1 MTMTNNWRDRAGTVF
16 ECQKQPASG
25 SRGMVVS
32 NHPLASAAGA
42 EMLAAGGNA
51 IDAAIATWFAL
62 TVVEP
67 MMVGIIGGGM
77 AHIRLADGSH
87 RFIDGQ
93 STVPLAVRPDTYRSK
108 PGSAHDVFDTVDNE
122 NLNGPKAVAVPGSL
136 KAWCETLQ
144 RFGTMSLADVMQP
157 SIKHASRGFAT
168 TPYLHECI
176 VESAREML
184 KDKAIS
190 AIYLPGGTPLNVGD
204 RVVQSEYAETL
215 STISRHG
222 DAPLYPGPRGDSLV
236 DYRKAHGG
244 FIAGEDLNSY
254 KTVERSPIRADY
266 RGWVILGP
274 PPPAAS
280 GVHIAQMLNILE
292 GYDIAKKGFGTA
304 ETIHLLAEV
313 LKIAFADRAAASG
326 DPDFVGVPV
335 ERLTSKDYANER
347 RRAIDPARA
356 QKWGAGVAQLES
368 AHTTHMTAADAMGNV
383 VATTQTINN
392 LFGAKIL
399 IPGLGAVPNNYMNLY
414 DPRPGHALSLAP
426 GKRVTT
432 SMSPMMALR
441 DGKLVYALGLPGGKK
456 IFPSALQAL
465 INLID
470 HGMSLQEAVEA
481 PRVWT
486 EGNALEV
493 EQAVPDGV
501 RVALTS
507 MGHRVVAT
515 PTVAGGMNAI
525 QFHDGGRL
533 TGAACWRADGTP
545 IGLARGLAPAGVRFR
560 LAWFLTADCEEGG
573 RAAGLPI
580 SIGAGRPGAAS
591 CALRSPLPDG
601 NDACPSISQGK

>member
-1 MTMTNNWRDRAGTVF
+1 MTGNWRDRTATTF
-16 ECQKQPASG
+16 TCQKQPASG

-32 NHPLASAAGA
+32 NHPLASSAGA
-42 EMLAAGGNA
+42 EMLSAGGNA
-51 IDAAIATWFAL
+51 IDAAIATLFAL

-108 PGSAHDVFDTVDNE
+108 PGSAHDVFDTVDDE
-122 NLNGPKAVAVPGSL
+122 NLKGPKAVAVPGSL

-157 SIKHASRGFAT
+157 AIKHAARGFAA

-176 VESAREML
+176 VDGAKEMR
-184 KDKAIS
+184 KDSAIS
-190 AIYLPGGTPLNVGD
+190 AIYLPNGKPLNAGD
-204 RVVQSEYAETL
+204 RVLQSEYAETL
-215 STISRHG
+215 SYISRHG
-222 DAPLYPGPRGDSLV
+222 EAALYRGPLGDVLV
-236 DYRKAHGG
+236 DYMKAHGG
-244 FIAGEDLNSY
+244 FVTREDLTSY
-254 KTVERSPIRADY
+254 KTVERSPVRADY
-266 RGWVILGP
+266 RGWEILGP

-292 GYDIAKKGFGTA
+292 AYDITASGFGTA

-326 DPDFVGVPV
+326 DPDFIGVPV
-335 ERLTSKDYANER
+335 ERLTSKHYAKER
-347 RRAIDPARA
+347 RDAIDPGRA

-368 AHTTHMTAADAMGNV
+368 AHTTHMTSADAFGNV

-392 LFGAKIL
+392 LFGAKFL
-399 IPGLGAVPNNYMNLY
+399 IPGLGTVPNNYMNLY

-441 DGKLVYALGLPGGKK
+441 DGRLVYALGLPGGKR

-465 INLID
+465 LNLID

-493 EQAVPDGV
+493 ELAVPQSV
-501 RVALTS
+501 RAKLKA
-507 MGHRVVAT
+507 MGHEVVAV

-525 QFHDGGRL
+525 EFGDNGHL

-545 IGLARGLAPAGVRFR
+545 VGIAGGLARAGVRF
-560 LAWFLTADCEEGG
+560 
-573 RAAGLPI
+573 GLE
-580 SIGAGRPGAAS
+580 
-591 CALRSPLPDG
+591 
-601 NDACPSISQGK
+601 

>member
-1 MTMTNNWRDRAGTVF
+1 MKTKNREQQAMTGNWRDRAGTAF
-16 ECQKQPASG
+16 NCQKRAASG

-51 IDAAIATWFAL
+51 IDAAIATLFTL

-93 STVPLAVRPDTYRSK
+93 STVPLAVRPDTYRSR
-108 PGSAHDVFDTVDNE
+108 PGSAHDVFDTVDDE
-122 NLNGPKAVAVPGSL
+122 NLNGAKAVAVPGSL
-136 KAWCETLQ
+136 KAWCETLR

-157 SIKHASRGFAT
+157 AIKHASRGFAA

-176 VESAREML
+176 TDGAAEML
-184 KDKAIS
+184 RDRPIS
-190 AIYLPGGTPLNVGD
+190 AIYLPDGRPLDAGE
-204 RVVQSEYAETL
+204 RVVQAEYAETL
-215 STISRHG
+215 RYISQHG
-222 DAPLYPGPRGDSLV
+222 EAALYSGPLGDILV
-236 DYRKAHGG
+236 DYMRAHGG
-244 FIAGEDLNSY
+244 FIARQDLNSY
-254 KTVERSPIRADY
+254 KTVERAPIRAEY
-266 RGWVILGP
+266 RGWEILGP

-280 GVHIAQMLNILE
+280 GVHITQMLNILE
-292 GYDIAKKGFGTA
+292 GYDIAARGFGTA

-335 ERLTSKDYANER
+335 QRLTSKEYARER
-347 RRAIDPARA
+347 RRAIDEHRA

-441 DGKLVYALGLPGGKK
+441 GGKLAYALGLPGGKR

-493 EQAVPDGV
+493 EFAVPEAV
-501 RVALTS
+501 RAKLASWGHQVAA
-507 MGHRVVAT
+507 V

-525 QFHDGGRL
+525 QFHEDGTL

-545 IGLARGLAPAGVRFR
+545 IGLAGGLARAGVRFG
-560 LAWFLTADCEEGG
+560 LA
-573 RAAGLPI
+573 
-580 SIGAGRPGAAS
+580 
-591 CALRSPLPDG
+591 
-601 NDACPSISQGK
+601 

>member
-1 MTMTNNWRDRAGTVF
+1 VAAAGSTEVMNGNWRDRTDTVF
-16 ECQKQPASG
+16 NCRKQPASG

-51 IDAAIATWFAL
+51 IDAAIATLFTL

-77 AHIRLADGSH
+77 AHIRLTDGSH

-136 KAWCETLQ
+136 KAWCETLR

-157 SIKHASRGFAT
+157 AIKHASRGFAA

-176 VESAREML
+176 VDSAMEMRQ
-184 KDKAIS
+184 DKAIS
-190 AIYLPGGTPLNVGD
+190 AIYLPNGTPLNAGE
-204 RVVQSEYAETL
+204 RVVQAEYDETL
-215 STISRHG
+215 ASISRDGEAALYQGPLG
-222 DAPLYPGPRGDSLV
+222 DILV
-236 DYRKAHGG
+236 DYMKAHGG
-244 FIAGEDLNSY
+244 FVCREDLASY
-254 KTVERSPIRADY
+254 RTVERSPVRADY
-266 RGWVILGP
+266 RGWEILGP

-292 GYDIAKKGFGTA
+292 GYDIAAMGFGSA
-304 ETIHLLAEV
+304 ATIHHLAEV

-335 ERLTSKDYANER
+335 ERLTSKAYADER
-347 RRAIDPARA
+347 RRAIDAGRA
-356 QKWGAGVAQLES
+356 QQWGPGVAQIEG

-392 LFGAKIL
+392 LFGAKFL
-399 IPGLGAVPNNYMNLY
+399 IPGLGTVPNNYMNLY

-432 SMSPMMALR
+432 SMSPVMALR

-465 INLID
+465 LNLID

-481 PRVWT
+481 PRIWT

-493 EQAVPDGV
+493 ELAVPDAV
-501 RVALTS
+501 RAKLTS
-507 MGHRVVAT
+507 IGHKVVAV

-525 QFHDGGRL
+525 QFHEDGSL

-545 IGLARGLAPAGVRFR
+545 IGLAGGLARAGVRFG
-560 LAWFLTADCEEGG
+560 LA
-573 RAAGLPI
+573 
-580 SIGAGRPGAAS
+580 
-591 CALRSPLPDG
+591 
-601 NDACPSISQGK
+601 

>member
-1 MTMTNNWRDRAGTVF
+1 MPEYRIVAIPYEYRRKRTGRASQAAPGKRNEEPKGTGKANDMTGNWRDRTDTVF
-16 ECQKQPASG
+16 DCQKQPASG

-51 IDAAIATWFAL
+51 IDAAIATLFTL

-108 PGSAHDVFDTVDNE
+108 PGSAHDVFDTVDDE
-122 NLNGPKAVAVPGSL
+122 NLNGPRAVAVPGSL
-136 KAWCETLQ
+136 KAWCETQQ
-144 RFGTMSLADVMQP
+144 RFGTMPLADVMQP
-157 SIKHASRGFAT
+157 AIKHASRGYAA

-176 VESAREML
+176 ADGAREML
-184 KDKAIS
+184 KDKPIS
-190 AIYLPGGTPLNVGD
+190 AIYLPDGTPLQAGE

-215 STISRHG
+215 THISRHG
-222 DAPLYPGPRGDSLV
+222 AAALYAGPLGDILV
-236 DYRKAHGG
+236 DYMKTHGG
-244 FIAGEDLNSY
+244 FITRQDLTTY
-254 KTVERSPIRADY
+254 RTVERAPILADY
-266 RGWVILGP
+266 RGWQILGP

-292 GYDIAKKGFGTA
+292 GYDLTAMGFGTA

-335 ERLTSKDYANER
+335 ERLTSKDYARER
-347 RRAIDPARA
+347 RRAIDANRA
-356 QKWGAGVAQLES
+356 QQWSAGVAQLEG

-392 LFGAKIL
+392 LFGARIL
-399 IPGLGAVPNNYMNLY
+399 IPGLGTIPNNYMNLY

-432 SMSPMMALR
+432 SMSPVMALR

-456 IFPSALQAL
+456 IFPSAMQAL
-465 INLID
+465 VNLID

-493 EQAVPDGV
+493 EATVPDRV
-501 RVALTS
+501 RTALAS
-507 MGHRVVAT
+507 MGHEVLAV

-525 QFHDGGRL
+525 QFHDDGSMS
-533 TGAACWRADGTP
+533 GAACWRADGTP
-545 IGLARGLAPAGVRFR
+545 IGLAGGLARAGIRFG
-560 LAWFLTADCEEGG
+560 LA
-573 RAAGLPI
+573 
-580 SIGAGRPGAAS
+580 
-591 CALRSPLPDG
+591 
-601 NDACPSISQGK
+601 

>member
-1 MTMTNNWRDRAGTVF
+1 MTSNWRDRTGTIF

-32 NHPLASAAGA
+32 NHPLASSAGA

-51 IDAAIATWFAL
+51 IDAAIATLFTL

-108 PGSAHDVFDTVDNE
+108 PGSAHDVFDTVGDE

-136 KAWCETLQ
+136 KAWCETL
-144 RFGTMSLADVMQP
+144 RKFGTMPLAEIMQP
-157 SIKHASRGFAT
+157 AIKHASRGFAA

-176 VESAREML
+176 TDGAQQML

-190 AIYLPGGTPLNVGD
+190 AIYLPEGTPLKAGD

-215 STISRHG
+215 TTISRHG
-222 DAPLYPGPRGDSLV
+222 EAALYHGPLGDVLV
-236 DYRKAHGG
+236 DYMKAHDG
-244 FIAGEDLNSY
+244 FVSREDLTSY

-266 RGWVILGP
+266 RGWTILGP

-292 GYDIAKKGFGTA
+292 GFDIAALGFGTPA
-304 ETIHLLAEV
+304 TIHLLAEV

-335 ERLTSKDYANER
+335 ERLTSKDYASER
-347 RRAIDPARA
+347 RRAIDPRRA
-356 QKWGAGVAQLES
+356 QKWGAGVAQLEG

-399 IPGLGAVPNNYMNLY
+399 IPGLGTVPNNYMNLY

-441 DGKLVYALGLPGGKK
+441 DGKLAYALGLPGGKR

-465 INLID
+465 LNLID

-493 EQAVPDGV
+493 ERAIPEAV
-501 RVALTS
+501 RAELRS
-507 MGHRVVAT
+507 IGHEVVAM

-525 QFHDGGRL
+525 QFHDDGRL

-545 IGLARGLAPAGVRFR
+545 IGLAGGLARAGVRF
-560 LAWFLTADCEEGG
+560 
-573 RAAGLPI
+573 
-580 SIGAGRPGAAS
+580 S
-591 CALRSPLPDG
+591 LR
-601 NDACPSISQGK
+601 

>member
-1 MTMTNNWRDRAGTVF
+1 MSGNWRDRADTVF
-16 ECQKQPASG
+16 KCQKQSASG

-51 IDAAIATWFAL
+51 VDAAIATLFTL

-108 PGSAHDVFDTVDNE
+108 PGSAHDVFDTVGDE
-122 NLNGPKAVAVPGSL
+122 NLNGPRAVAVPGSL

-144 RFGTMSLADVMQP
+144 RFGTMPLADVMAP
-157 SIKHASRGFAT
+157 AIKHASRGFAA

-176 VESAREML
+176 ADGAAEML
-184 KDKAIS
+184 QDKPIS
-190 AIYLPGGTPLNVGD
+190 AIYLPDGMPLKAGD

-215 STISRHG
+215 AYIAHYGEAALYQGPLG
-222 DAPLYPGPRGDSLV
+222 DILV
-236 DYRKAHGG
+236 DYFKAHGG
-244 FIAGEDLNSY
+244 FVSREDLASY
-254 KTVERSPIRADY
+254 KTVERLPVRADY
-266 RGWVILGP
+266 RGWEILGP

-292 GYDIAKKGFGTA
+292 GYDIAANGFGTA
-304 ETIHLLAEV
+304 ETIHQLAEV

-326 DPDFVGVPV
+326 DPDFINVPV
-335 ERLTSKDYANER
+335 ERLTSKAYAKER
-347 RRAIDPARA
+347 RDAIDPARA
-356 QKWGAGVAQLES
+356 QKWGAGVSQPEG

-399 IPGLGAVPNNYMNLY
+399 IPGLGTVPNNYMNLY
-414 DPRPGHALSLAP
+414 DPRPGHALSLQP

-441 DGKLVYALGLPGGKK
+441 DGRLVYALGLPGGKR

-493 EQAVPDGV
+493 EATVPEAVRSELRAMGHQVQAVP
-501 RVALTS
+501 A
-507 MGHRVVAT
+507 
-515 PTVAGGMNAI
+515 VAGGMNAI
-525 QFHDGGRL
+525 QFHEDGRL

-545 IGLARGLAPAGVRFR
+545 IGLAGGLARAGVRFG
-560 LAWFLTADCEEGG
+560 LA
-573 RAAGLPI
+573 
-580 SIGAGRPGAAS
+580 
-591 CALRSPLPDG
+591 
-601 NDACPSISQGK
+601 

>member
-1 MTMTNNWRDRAGTVF
+1 MTGNWRDRTGTVF
-16 ECQKQPASG
+16 ECQKRPASG

-51 IDAAIATWFAL
+51 IDAAIATLFAL

-77 AHIRLADGSH
+77 AHIRLADGGH

-93 STVPLAVRPDTYRSK
+93 STVPLAVQPDTYRSK
-108 PGSAHDVFDTVDNE
+108 PGSAHDVFDSVDNE

-144 RFGTMSLADVMQP
+144 RFGTMPLADVMAP
-157 SIKHASRGFAT
+157 AIKHASRGFAA

-176 VESAREML
+176 VDGAAEML
-184 KDKAIS
+184 KDKAIA
-190 AIYLPGGTPLNVGD
+190 AIYLPDGFPLKAGD
-204 RVVQSEYAETL
+204 RVMQSEYAQTL
-215 STISRHG
+215 TYISNHG
-222 DAPLYPGPRGDSLV
+222 EAALYHGPLGDILV
-236 DYRKAHGG
+236 DYMKAHGG
-244 FIAGEDLNSY
+244 FVSREDLASY

-266 RGWVILGP
+266 RGWQILGP

-292 GYDIAKKGFGTA
+292 GFDVTGKGFGTA
-304 ETIHLLAEV
+304 ATIHLLAEV

-335 ERLTSKDYANER
+335 ERLTSKDYARER
-347 RRAIDPARA
+347 RDAIDLGRA
-356 QKWGAGVAQLES
+356 QRWGAGVAQLES
-368 AHTTHMTAADAMGNV
+368 AHTTHMTAADAFGNV

-399 IPGLGAVPNNYMNLY
+399 IPGLGTVPNNYMNLY
-414 DPRPGHALSLAP
+414 DPRPGHALSLKP

-432 SMSPMMALR
+432 SMSPVMALR
-441 DGKLVYALGLPGGKK
+441 DGKLAFALGLPGGKR

-481 PRVWT
+481 PRVWS

-493 EQAVPDGV
+493 EFAVPEAVRAELRSMGHQVQAVP
-501 RVALTS
+501 T
-507 MGHRVVAT
+507 M
-515 PTVAGGMNAI
+515 AGGMNAI
-525 QFHDGGRL
+525 QFHDDGGSPVRRA
-533 TGAACWRADGTP
+533 GAPTAPRSAWPEDWRARAF
-545 IGLARGLAPAGVRFR
+545 GLDWPEKFARFR
-560 LAWFLTADCEEGG
+560 
-573 RAAGLPI
+573 
-580 SIGAGRPGAAS
+580 
-591 CALRSPLPDG
+591 
-601 NDACPSISQGK
+601 

>member
-1 MTMTNNWRDRAGTVF
+1 MNGNWRDRTDTVF
-16 ECQKQPASG
+16 NCRKQPASG

-51 IDAAIATWFAL
+51 IDAAIATLFTL

-77 AHIRLADGSH
+77 AHIRLSDGSH

-93 STVPLAVRPDTYRSK
+93 STVPLAVSPDTYRSK

-136 KAWCETLQ
+136 KAWCETLR

-157 SIKHASRGFAT
+157 AIKHASRGFAA

-176 VESAREML
+176 VDSAKEMRQ
-184 KDKAIS
+184 DKAIS
-190 AIYLPGGTPLNVGD
+190 AIYLPNGTPLNAGE
-204 RVVQSEYAETL
+204 RVVQAEYAKTL
-215 STISRHG
+215 ATISRDSEAALYRGPLG
-222 DAPLYPGPRGDSLV
+222 DILV
-236 DYRKAHGG
+236 DYMKAHGG
-244 FIAGEDLNSY
+244 FVSREDLASY
-254 KTVERSPIRADY
+254 RTVERSPVRADY
-266 RGWVILGP
+266 RGWEILGP

-292 GYDIAKKGFGTA
+292 GYDIAAMGFGSA
-304 ETIHLLAEV
+304 ATIHHLAEV

-335 ERLTSKDYANER
+335 ERLTSKAYADER
-347 RRAIDPARA
+347 RRAIDAGRA
-356 QKWGAGVAQLES
+356 QQWGPGVAQIEG

-392 LFGAKIL
+392 LFGAKFL
-399 IPGLGAVPNNYMNLY
+399 IPGLGTVPNNYMNLY

-432 SMSPMMALR
+432 SMSPVMALR

-456 IFPSALQAL
+456 IFPSALQTL
-465 INLID
+465 LNLID

-481 PRVWT
+481 PRIWT

-493 EQAVPDGV
+493 ELAVPDAV
-501 RVALTS
+501 RAKLTA
-507 MGHRVVAT
+507 MGHKVVAV

-525 QFHDGGRL
+525 QFHENGSL

-545 IGLARGLAPAGVRFR
+545 IGLAGGLARAGVRFG
-560 LAWFLTADCEEGG
+560 LA
-573 RAAGLPI
+573 
-580 SIGAGRPGAAS
+580 
-591 CALRSPLPDG
+591 
-601 NDACPSISQGK
+601 

>member
-1 MTMTNNWRDRAGTVF
+1 MTGSWRDRTDTVF
-16 ECQKQPASG
+16 NCQKQPASG

-51 IDAAIATWFAL
+51 IDAAIATLFTL

-77 AHIRLADGSH
+77 AHIRLADRSH

-108 PGSAHDVFDTVDNE
+108 PGSAHDVFDTVGDE

-144 RFGTMSLADVMQP
+144 RFGTMPLADVMAP
-157 SIKHASRGFAT
+157 AIKHASRGFAA

-176 VESAREML
+176 ADGAAEML
-184 KDKAIS
+184 KDKPIS
-190 AIYLPGGTPLNVGD
+190 AIYLPNGMPLKAGD

-215 STISRHG
+215 AHIARHG
-222 DAPLYPGPRGDSLV
+222 EAALYHGALGDIFV
-236 DYRKAHGG
+236 DYMKAHDG
-244 FIAGEDLNSY
+244 FVSREDLASY
-254 KTVERSPIRADY
+254 KTVERLPVRADY
-266 RGWVILGP
+266 RGWEILGP

-292 GYDIAKKGFGTA
+292 GYDIAGNGFGTP
-304 ETIHLLAEV
+304 ETIHLLGEV

-326 DPDFVGVPV
+326 DPDFINVPV
-335 ERLTSKDYANER
+335 ERLTSKAYAKER
-347 RRAIDPARA
+347 RDAIDPGRA
-356 QKWGAGVAQLES
+356 QKWGAGVSQPEG

-399 IPGLGAVPNNYMNLY
+399 IPGLGIVPNNYMNLY

-441 DGKLVYALGLPGGKK
+441 DGRLVYALGLPGGKR

-465 INLID
+465 LNLID

-493 EQAVPDGV
+493 EAAVPEAV
-501 RVALTS
+501 CNQLRS
-507 MGHRVVAT
+507 MGHQVLAV

-525 QFHDGGRL
+525 QFHEDGRL

-545 IGLARGLAPAGVRFR
+545 IGLAGGLARAGVRFG
-560 LAWFLTADCEEGG
+560 LA
-573 RAAGLPI
+573 
-580 SIGAGRPGAAS
+580 
-591 CALRSPLPDG
+591 
-601 NDACPSISQGK
+601 

>member
-1 MTMTNNWRDRAGTVF
+1 MTGNWRDRTGTTFV
-16 ECQKQPASG
+16 CQKQPASG

-32 NHPLASAAGA
+32 NHPLASAAGV

-51 IDAAIATWFAL
+51 IDAAIATLFTL

-93 STVPLAVRPDTYRSK
+93 STVPLVVRPDTYRSK

-136 KAWCETLQ
+136 KAWCETLR
-144 RFGTMSLADVMQP
+144 RFGTMNLADVMQP
-157 SIKHASRGFAT
+157 AIKHASRGFAA

-176 VESAREML
+176 VDSAKEMRQ
-184 KDKAIS
+184 DKAIS
-190 AIYLPGGTPLNVGD
+190 AIYLPNGTPLEAGE
-204 RVVQSEYAETL
+204 RVVQAEYAGTL
-215 STISRHG
+215 ATISRDGEAALYQGPLG
-222 DAPLYPGPRGDSLV
+222 DILA
-236 DYRKAHGG
+236 DYMKAHGG
-244 FIAGEDLNSY
+244 FVSREDLASY
-254 KTVERSPIRADY
+254 RTVERSPVRADY
-266 RGWVILGP
+266 RGWEILGP

-292 GYDIAKKGFGTA
+292 GYDIAAMGFGSA
-304 ETIHLLAEV
+304 ATIHHLAEV

-335 ERLTSKDYANER
+335 ERLTSKAYADER
-347 RRAIDPARA
+347 RRAIDSGRA
-356 QKWGAGVAQLES
+356 QQWGAGVAQLEG

-392 LFGAKIL
+392 LFGAKFL
-399 IPGLGAVPNNYMNLY
+399 IPGLGTVPNNYMNLY

-432 SMSPMMALR
+432 SMSPVMALR
-441 DGKLVYALGLPGGKK
+441 HGKLVYALGLPGGKK

-465 INLID
+465 LNLID

-493 EQAVPDGV
+493 ELPVPDAV
-501 RVALTS
+501 RATLTS
-507 MGHRVVAT
+507 MGHNVVAV

-525 QFHDGGRL
+525 QFHEDGSL

-545 IGLARGLAPAGVRFR
+545 IGLAGGLARAGVRFG
-560 LAWFLTADCEEGG
+560 LA
-573 RAAGLPI
+573 
-580 SIGAGRPGAAS
+580 
-591 CALRSPLPDG
+591 
-601 NDACPSISQGK
+601 

>member
-1 MTMTNNWRDRAGTVF
+1 VAAAGSTEVMNGNWRDRTDTVF
-16 ECQKQPASG
+16 NCRKQPASG

-51 IDAAIATWFAL
+51 IDAAIATLFTL

-77 AHIRLADGSH
+77 AHIRLTDGSH

-136 KAWCETLQ
+136 KAWCETLR

-157 SIKHASRGFAT
+157 AIKHASRGFAA

-176 VESAREML
+176 VDSAKEMRQ
-184 KDKAIS
+184 DKAIS
-190 AIYLPGGTPLNVGD
+190 AIYLPNGTPLNAGE
-204 RVVQSEYAETL
+204 RVVQAEYAETL
-215 STISRHG
+215 ASISRDGEAALYQGPLG
-222 DAPLYPGPRGDSLV
+222 DILV
-236 DYRKAHGG
+236 DYMKAHGG
-244 FIAGEDLNSY
+244 FVCREDLASY
-254 KTVERSPIRADY
+254 RTVERSPVRADY
-266 RGWVILGP
+266 RGWEILGP

-292 GYDIAKKGFGTA
+292 GYDIAAMGFGSA
-304 ETIHLLAEV
+304 ATIHHLAEV

-335 ERLTSKDYANER
+335 ERLTSKAYADER
-347 RRAIDPARA
+347 RRAIDAGRA
-356 QKWGAGVAQLES
+356 QQWGPGVAQIEG

-392 LFGAKIL
+392 LFGAKFL
-399 IPGLGAVPNNYMNLY
+399 IPGLGTVPNNYMNLY

-432 SMSPMMALR
+432 SMSPVMALR

-465 INLID
+465 LNLID

-481 PRVWT
+481 PRIWT

-493 EQAVPDGV
+493 ELAVPDAV
-501 RVALTS
+501 RAKLTS
-507 MGHRVVAT
+507 IGHKVVAV

-525 QFHDGGRL
+525 QFHEDGSL

-545 IGLARGLAPAGVRFR
+545 IGLAGGLARAGVRFG
-560 LAWFLTADCEEGG
+560 LA
-573 RAAGLPI
+573 
-580 SIGAGRPGAAS
+580 
-591 CALRSPLPDG
+591 
-601 NDACPSISQGK
+601 

>member
-1 MTMTNNWRDRAGTVF
+1 MTGSWRDRTGTHF
-16 ECQKQPASG
+16 ECKKQPASG

-51 IDAAIATWFAL
+51 IDAAIATLFTL

-67 MMVGIIGGGM
+67 MMIGIIGGGM
-77 AHIRLADGSH
+77 AHIRLGDGSH

-93 STVPLAVRPDTYRSK
+93 STVPIRVKPDTYRSK
-108 PGSAHDVFDTVDNE
+108 PGSAHDVFDTVDDE
-122 NLNGPKAVAVPGSL
+122 NLRGPKAVAVPGSL
-136 KAWCETLQ
+136 KAWCETQ
-144 RFGTMSLADVMQP
+144 RRFGTMSLADVMQP
-157 SIKHASRGFAT
+157 AIKHASRGFAA

-176 VESAREML
+176 ADSAREML

-190 AIYLPGGTPLNVGD
+190 AIYLPDGEPLNAGD

-215 STISRHG
+215 TYISRHG
-222 DAPLYPGPRGDSLV
+222 EAALYHGPLGDILV
-236 DYRKAHGG
+236 DYMKAHGG
-244 FIAGEDLNSY
+244 FITCEDLTTY

-266 RGWVILGP
+266 RGWQILGP

-292 GYDIAKKGFGTA
+292 GYDMAALGFGTS
-304 ETIHLLAEV
+304 ETIHYLAEV

-335 ERLTSKDYANER
+335 ERLTSKDYAVER
-347 RRAIDPARA
+347 RRAIDPKRA
-356 QKWGAGVAQLES
+356 QRWGAGVQQLEG
-368 AHTTHMTAADAMGNV
+368 AYTTHMTAADAMGNV

-392 LFGAKIL
+392 LFGAKFL
-399 IPGLGAVPNNYMNLY
+399 IPGLGVVPNNYMNLY

-432 SMSPMMALR
+432 SMSPVMALR
-441 DGKLVYALGLPGGKK
+441 NGKLVYALGLPGGKR

-465 INLID
+465 VNLID

-493 EQAVPDGV
+493 ELAVPDGV
-501 RVALTS
+501 RASLALL
-507 MGHRVVAT
+507 GHKVLAV

-525 QFHDGGRL
+525 QFHDDGSL

-545 IGLARGLAPAGVRFR
+545 IGLAGGLARAGVRFG
-560 LAWFLTADCEEGG
+560 LA
-573 RAAGLPI
+573 
-580 SIGAGRPGAAS
+580 
-591 CALRSPLPDG
+591 
-601 NDACPSISQGK
+601 

>member
-1 MTMTNNWRDRAGTVF
+1 MSGNWRDRAGTHF
-16 ECQKQPASG
+16 DCQKQPASG

-51 IDAAIATWFAL
+51 IDAAIATLFTL

-93 STVPLAVRPDTYRSK
+93 STVPLAVKPDTYRSK
-108 PGSAHDVFDTVDNE
+108 PGSAHDVFDTVGDE
-122 NLNGPKAVAVPGSL
+122 NLNGAKAVATPGSL
-136 KAWCETLQ
+136 KAWCETLR
-144 RFGTMSLADVMQP
+144 RFGTMALADVMQP
-157 SIKHASRGFAT
+157 AIKHASRGYAA

-176 VESAREML
+176 ADSADEMR

-190 AIYLPGGTPLNVGD
+190 AIYLPDGKPLEAGE
-204 RVVQSEYAETL
+204 RVVQAEYAETL
-215 STISRHG
+215 TTIARHG
-222 DAPLYPGPRGDSLV
+222 EAALYEGALGGILV
-236 DYRKAHGG
+236 DYMKAHGG
-244 FIAGEDLNSY
+244 FIVRQDLTAY
-254 KTVERSPIRADY
+254 KTVERAPIAADY
-266 RGWVILGP
+266 RGWRIFGP

-292 GYDIAKKGFGTA
+292 GYDVAAMGFGTS
-304 ETIHLLAEV
+304 EMIHHLAEI

-326 DPDFVGVPV
+326 DPDFVNVPV
-335 ERLTSKDYANER
+335 QRLISKQYADER
-347 RRAIDPARA
+347 RRAIDASRA
-356 QKWGAGVAQLES
+356 QQWGAGVSQLES
-368 AHTTHMTAADAMGNV
+368 AHTTHMTAADAFGNV

-399 IPGLGAVPNNYMNLY
+399 IPGLGTVPNNYMNLF

-432 SMSPMMALR
+432 SMSPVMALR

-465 INLID
+465 LNLID

-481 PRVWT
+481 PRIWT

-493 EQAVPDGV
+493 EQVVPDEV
-501 RVALTS
+501 RARLAS
-507 MGHRVVAT
+507 MGHRLVAV

-525 QFHDGGRL
+525 QFHDDGSL

-545 IGLARGLAPAGVRFR
+545 IGLAGGLARAGIRFG
-560 LAWFLTADCEEGG
+560 LA
-573 RAAGLPI
+573 
-580 SIGAGRPGAAS
+580 
-591 CALRSPLPDG
+591 
-601 NDACPSISQGK
+601 

>member
-1 MTMTNNWRDRAGTVF
+1 MTGSWRDRTDTVF
-16 ECQKQPASG
+16 NCQKQPASG

-51 IDAAIATWFAL
+51 IDAAIATLFTL

-77 AHIRLADGSH
+77 AHIRLADRSH

-108 PGSAHDVFDTVDNE
+108 PGSAHDVFDTVGEE

-144 RFGTMSLADVMQP
+144 RFGTIPLADVMAP
-157 SIKHASRGFAT
+157 AIKHASRGFAA

-176 VESAREML
+176 ADGAAEML
-184 KDKAIS
+184 KDKPIS
-190 AIYLPGGTPLNVGD
+190 AIYLPNGMPLKAGD

-215 STISRHG
+215 AHIARHG
-222 DAPLYPGPRGDSLV
+222 EAALYHGALGDIFV
-236 DYRKAHGG
+236 DYMKAHDG
-244 FIAGEDLNSY
+244 FVSREDLASY
-254 KTVERSPIRADY
+254 KTVERLPVRADY
-266 RGWVILGP
+266 RGWEILGP

-292 GYDIAKKGFGTA
+292 GYDIAGNGFGTP
-304 ETIHLLAEV
+304 ETIHLLGEV

-326 DPDFVGVPV
+326 DPDFINVPV
-335 ERLTSKDYANER
+335 ERLTSKAYAKER
-347 RRAIDPARA
+347 RDAIDPGRA
-356 QKWGAGVAQLES
+356 QKWGAGVSQPEG

-399 IPGLGAVPNNYMNLY
+399 IPGLGIVPNNYMNLY
-414 DPRPGHALSLAP
+414 DPRPGHALSLQP

-441 DGKLVYALGLPGGKK
+441 DGRLVYALGLPGGKR

-465 INLID
+465 LNLID

-493 EQAVPDGV
+493 EAAVPEAV
-501 RVALTS
+501 CNQLRS
-507 MGHRVVAT
+507 MGHQVLAV

-525 QFHDGGRL
+525 QFHEDGRL

-545 IGLARGLAPAGVRFR
+545 IGLAGGLARAGVRFG
-560 LAWFLTADCEEGG
+560 LA
-573 RAAGLPI
+573 
-580 SIGAGRPGAAS
+580 
-591 CALRSPLPDG
+591 
-601 NDACPSISQGK
+601 

>member
-1 MTMTNNWRDRAGTVF
+1 MTGNWRNRTGTFF
-16 ECQKQPASG
+16 ECQKQPALA
-25 SRGMVVS
+25 SRGMAVS
-32 NHPLASAAGA
+32 NHPLASAAGV

-51 IDAAIATWFAL
+51 IDAAIATLFTL

-77 AHIRLADGSH
+77 AHIRLSDGSH

-93 STVPLAVRPDTYRSK
+93 STAPLQVRPDTYRSK
-108 PGSAHDVFDTVDNE
+108 PGSAHDVFDAVDDE

-157 SIKHASRGFAT
+157 AIKHASRGFAA

-176 VESAREML
+176 ADGAPEML

-190 AIYLPGGTPLNVGD
+190 AVFLPGGKPVNAGD
-204 RVVQSEYAETL
+204 RIVQSEYAETL
-215 STISRHG
+215 IHISRYGEAALYHG
-222 DAPLYPGPRGDSLV
+222 PLGDVLV
-236 DYRKAHGG
+236 DYMKAHGG
-244 FIAGEDLNSY
+244 FITREDLTSY
-254 KTVERSPIRADY
+254 KTIERAPIRADY
-266 RGWVILGP
+266 RGWEILGP

-292 GYDIAKKGFGTA
+292 GYDIAGQGFATA

-326 DPDFVGVPV
+326 DPDFVNVPV
-335 ERLTSKDYANER
+335 ERLTSKDYAAAR
-347 RRAIDPARA
+347 RRAIDPGRA
-356 QKWGAGVAQLES
+356 QRCGAGVAQFEGE
-368 AHTTHMTAADAMGNV
+368 HTTHVTVADAMGNV

-392 LFGAKIL
+392 VFGARFL
-399 IPGLGAVPNNYMNLY
+399 IPGLGTVPNNYMHLF
-414 DPRPGHALSLAP
+414 DPRPGHALSVAP

-432 SMSPMMALR
+432 SMSPVMALR

-456 IFPSALQAL
+456 IFPTALQAL

-493 EQAVPDGV
+493 ESAIPDGV
-501 RVALTS
+501 RASLKS
-507 MGHRVVAT
+507 MGHEVVAVST
-515 PTVAGGMNAI
+515 IAGGMNAI
-525 QFHDGGRL
+525 QFGDDSRL

-545 IGLARGLAPAGVRFR
+545 IGLAGGLARSGVRFG
-560 LAWFLTADCEEGG
+560 LA
-573 RAAGLPI
+573 
-580 SIGAGRPGAAS
+580 
-591 CALRSPLPDG
+591 
-601 NDACPSISQGK
+601 

>member
-1 MTMTNNWRDRAGTVF
+1 MSGNWRDRAATGF
-16 ECQKQPASG
+16 DCQKQPASG

-42 EMLAAGGNA
+42 EMLATGGNA
-51 IDAAIATWFAL
+51 IDAAIATLFAL

-93 STVPLAVRPDTYRSK
+93 STVPLAVKPDTYRSK
-108 PGSAHDVFDTVDNE
+108 PGSAHDVFDTVDDE
-122 NLNGPKAVAVPGSL
+122 NLTGPKAVAVPGSL
-136 KAWCETLQ
+136 KAWCETLR

-157 SIKHASRGFAT
+157 AIKHASRGFLA

-176 VESAREML
+176 VDGAREML

-190 AIYLPGGTPLNVGD
+190 AIYLPERSPLKVGD

-215 STISRHG
+215 TTISRHG
-222 DAPLYPGPRGDSLV
+222 EAALYHGPLGDILV
-236 DYRKAHGG
+236 DYMKAHGG
-244 FIAGEDLNSY
+244 FIGHEDLTSY
-254 KTVERSPIRADY
+254 KTVERLPIRADY
-266 RGWVILGP
+266 RGWDILGSP
-274 PPPAAS
+274 TPAAS

-292 GYDIAKKGFGTA
+292 GYDIAAKGFGTA

-326 DPDFVGVPV
+326 DPDFIKVPV

-347 RRAIDPARA
+347 RGAIDPGRA
-356 QKWGAGVAQLES
+356 QKWGAGVAQLEG

-392 LFGAKIL
+392 LFGAKVL
-399 IPGLGAVPNNYMNLY
+399 IPGLGTVPNNYMNLY

-432 SMSPMMALR
+432 SMSPVMALR
-441 DGKLVYALGLPGGKK
+441 HGKLVYALGLPGGKR

-465 INLID
+465 LNLID

-493 EQAVPDGV
+493 EAAVPDGV
-501 RVALTS
+501 RAALTS
-507 MGHRVVAT
+507 MGHRVLGV
-515 PTVAGGMNAI
+515 PIVAGGMNAI
-525 QFHDGGRL
+525 QFHDDGRL

-545 IGLARGLAPAGVRFR
+545 IGLAGGLARAGVRFG
-560 LAWFLTADCEEGG
+560 LA
-573 RAAGLPI
+573 
-580 SIGAGRPGAAS
+580 
-591 CALRSPLPDG
+591 
-601 NDACPSISQGK
+601 